1 MKVFAYILP
10 ALFQRMRKEKRGN
23 ELNISSYKQNMKK
36 IELQE
41 MSDVSDFSIAKIGR
55 CENVTTDVPLWI
67 CKTFDCNIKDIVER
81 ISIDC

>member
-1 MKVFAYILP
+1 
-10 ALFQRMRKEKRGN
+10 
-23 ELNISSYKQNMKK
+23 MKK

-55 CENVTTDVPLWI
+55 CENVATDVPLWI